1 MFFYIPNSICMFLF
15 SPYPIQYLL
24 FVYIFLMIA
33 TLTDLKWYFIVFIC
47 ISLISKDMENLF
59 MWLYV
64 IFGKMS
70 MQFFCPFSDWVVCFL
85 ILSCMCVLYE
95 LIYILEIL
103 TPFQSSFTNIFSCS
117 EGCLFI
123 FSVVSFSVP
132 KL

>member
-85 ILSCMCVLYE
+85 ILSCMICL
-95 LIYILEIL
+95 YILGINSL
-103 TPFQSSFTNIFSCS
+103 SVTSLANIFSHFADYLLVFCQWFPLLCKS
-117 EGCLFI
+117 I
-123 FSVVSFSVP
+123 
-132 KL
+132 

>member
-33 TLTDLKWYFIVFIC
+33 TLTGLKWYFIVFIC